1 MRYAFIRGQVGRY
14 PVRVMCRVLEVTEQG
29 YYAWRSRPESRR
41 LRQNRELMDQVA
53 VVFGEHR
60 QRYGSPRVHKELVA
74 QGRCCGRHRVARLMR
89 QNGLRAKAAR
99 KFKVTTDSSH
109 GKAPA
114 ANVLSREFTPPA
126 PNRVWAGDITYLW
139 TAEGWMYL
147 AVFIDLYSRMVVGW
161 ALSKRLTVDL
171 VLLAFDRALVRRRPG
186 PGLLVHTDRGSQ
198 YVATD
203 FLQRL
208 SERQI
213 VLSMSRKGNCWDN
226 AVAESFFHSLK
237 VELVHGE
244 LFHTRWQL
252 EREVFEYLEMYFNRK
267 RRHST
272 LDYVSPQEYERL
284 YQPETQLAA

>member
-1 MRYAFIRGQVGRY
+1 MDSY
-14 PVRVMCRVLEVTEQG
+14 PVRVMCRVLEVAEQG

-41 LRQNRELMDQVA
+41 LRQNRELLDRVV

-60 QRYGSPRVHKELVA
+60 HRYGSPRVHKELVA

-114 ANVLSREFTPPA
+114 SNVLRREFNPAA

-161 ALSKRLTVDL
+161 ALSKRLTADL
-171 VLLAFDRALVRRRPG
+171 VLLAFERALARRRPG

-198 YVATD
+198 YVAAD
-203 FLQRL
+203 FLQQL
-208 SERQI
+208 SDRQM

-226 AVAESFFHSLK
+226 AVAESYFHSLK

-244 LFHTRWQL
+244 RFHTRWQL
-252 EREVFEYLEMYFNRK
+252 EREVFEYIEIYFNRK

-272 LDYVSPQEYERL
+272 LDYMSPQEYERL
-284 YQPETQLAA
+284 NQREARLAA